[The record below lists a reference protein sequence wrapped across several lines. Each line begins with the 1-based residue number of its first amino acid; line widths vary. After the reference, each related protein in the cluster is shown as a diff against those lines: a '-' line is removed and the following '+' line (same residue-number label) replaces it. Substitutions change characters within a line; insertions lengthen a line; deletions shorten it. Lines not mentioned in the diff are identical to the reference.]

1 MAKPS
6 VNNCDQPDMLKQ
18 SLLMMAVNSLVGAV
32 GLFAMMH
39 WPIATSTALI
49 SLLGL
54 VMAGGRS

>member
-6 VNNCDQPDMLKQ
+6 VSNGDQPDMLKQ

-39 WPIATSTALI
+39 WPLATSVVLI
-49 SLLGL
+49 VLLVL
-54 VMAGGRS
+54 LLAGGRS